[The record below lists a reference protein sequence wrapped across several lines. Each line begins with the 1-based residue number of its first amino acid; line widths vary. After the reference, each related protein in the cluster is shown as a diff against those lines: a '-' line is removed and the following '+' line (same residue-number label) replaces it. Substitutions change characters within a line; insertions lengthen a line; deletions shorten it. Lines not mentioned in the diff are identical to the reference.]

1 MRFTIFATA
10 LLAVWSSGFAQET
23 DFPRKPVKVVVPFG
37 SGGASDTLARVVQE
51 GIRRSQASLE
61 PFVIVN
67 VPGVGG
73 TLGSRRVKNARPDGY
88 TILNLHEGI
97 LTARYSGT
105 VEYGPE
111 AFVPIAS
118 TGQAHTVVCT
128 GPDSKWASLDQ
139 ILGAAKEKPG
149 TILYGGNLGAPS
161 HFVGLLLQNLEEGA
175 EFKIVPLGGGAERY
189 SKLAGGHIDLAI
201 FSLSEY
207 KEFRKTPERP
217 EGLRGI
223 VYLAPDRHAEFPDLP
238 TAREQGYDLV
248 TGTTQ
253 FWWAP
258 KGTPQDR
265 IDKLADILEAA
276 MQSDYVQTR
285 YEEMGIDP
293 VLMRGQELD
302 DALAAAD
309 AQLAALDLDAGTQ
322 PKSLPLVPILSGL
335 CVAFGMGHWRMAR
348 KSKASQG
355 EKISTS
361 GTGWIIAALL
371 VLYLILLQ
379 VRGIPYWLSTSVFAG
394 AAGVLL
400 AKRLSSRAIA
410 VGVGLFLGVGLSF
423 LFKSLLVIDLP

>member
-1 MRFTIFATA
+1 MIAVW
-10 LLAVWSSGFAQET
+10 LAVLTAGRAQDS
-23 DFPRKPVKVVVPFG
+23 DFPRKPIKVVVPFG

-51 GIRRSQASLE
+51 GVRRSQVSPE

-73 TLGSRRVKNARPDGY
+73 SLGSRRVKNARPDGY

-128 GPDSKWASLDQ
+128 GPDSQWTSLDQ
-139 ILGAAKEKPG
+139 ILKAAKEKPG
-149 TILYGGNLGAPS
+149 TLLYGGNLGAPS
-161 HFVGLLLQNLEEGA
+161 HFVGLLLEHLVEGA

-223 VYLAPDRHAEFPDLP
+223 VYLAPERHSEFPDLP
-238 TAREQGYDLV
+238 TATEQGYDLV

-253 FWWAP
+253 YWWAP
-258 KGTPQDR
+258 KGTSQDR
-265 IDKLADILEAA
+265 IDKLADILESS
-276 MQSDYVQTR
+276 MQSEFVQER
-285 YEEMGIDP
+285 YGEMGIEP
-293 VLMRGQELD
+293 VLLRG
-302 DALAAAD
+302 DALVESVEAAD
-309 AQLAALDLDAGTQ
+309 AQLAALDLDTGTK
-322 PKSLPLVPILSGL
+322 PESLPLVPLLSGL
-335 CVAFGMGHWRMAR
+335 CVVFGFGHWVLGKRSVEQAEKKEALSRMGLVMAV
-348 KSKASQG
+348 
-355 EKISTS
+355 
-361 GTGWIIAALL
+361 LL
-371 VLYLILLQ
+371 VSYLFLLQ
-379 VRGIPYWLSTSVFAG
+379 VRGVPYWASTSAFA
-394 AAGVLL
+394 AISGVVLVRSVRG
-400 AKRLSSRAIA
+400 KMIA
-410 VGVGLFLGVGLSF
+410 VGIGIVLGVGLNY
-423 LFKSLLVIDLP
+423 LFKSVLVIDLP

>member
-1 MRFTIFATA
+1 MIAVW
-10 LLAVWSSGFAQET
+10 LAVLTAGHAQES
-23 DFPRKPVKVVVPFG
+23 DFPRKPIKVIVPFG

-51 GIRRSQASLE
+51 GIRRSQVSPE

-73 TLGSRRVKNARPDGY
+73 SLGSRRVKNARPDGY

-128 GPDSKWASLDQ
+128 GPDSQWTSLDQ
-139 ILGAAKEKPG
+139 ILTAAKEKPG
-149 TILYGGNLGAPS
+149 TLLYGGNLGAPS
-161 HFVGLLLQNLEEGA
+161 HFVGLLLEHLVEGA

-223 VYLAPDRHAEFPDLP
+223 VYLAPERHHEFPDLP
-238 TAREQGYDLV
+238 TANEQGYDLV

-253 FWWAP
+253 YWWAP
-258 KGTPQDR
+258 KGTSQDR
-265 IDKLADILEAA
+265 IDKLADILESS
-276 MQSDYVQTR
+276 MQSEFVQER
-285 YEEMGIDP
+285 YGEMGIEP
-293 VLMRGQELD
+293 VLFRG
-302 DALAAAD
+302 DALGESVEAAD
-309 AQLAALDLDAGTQ
+309 AQLAALDLDTGTK
-322 PKSLPLVPILSGL
+322 PKSLPLVPLLSGL
-335 CVAFGMGHWRMAR
+335 CVVFGFGHWVFGKRSGKQAEKREALSRM
-348 KSKASQG
+348 
-355 EKISTS
+355 
-361 GTGWIIAALL
+361 GWVMAVLL
-371 VLYLILLQ
+371 VSYLFLLQ
-379 VRGIPYWLSTSVFAG
+379 VRGVPYWASTSAFA
-394 AAGVLL
+394 AISGVLL
-400 AKRLSSRAIA
+400 VRSVRGKMIA
-410 VGVGLFLGVGLSF
+410 VGIGIVLGVGLNY
-423 LFKSLLVIDLP
+423 LFKSVLVIDLP